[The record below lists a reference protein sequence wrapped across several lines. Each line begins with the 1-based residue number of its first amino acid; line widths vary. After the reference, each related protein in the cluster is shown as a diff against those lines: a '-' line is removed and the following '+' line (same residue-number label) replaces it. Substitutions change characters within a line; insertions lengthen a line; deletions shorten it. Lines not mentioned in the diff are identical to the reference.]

1 MKSAEEEFGSK
12 SADAD
17 AGSRDLDLMSL
28 ARSTPYFQS
37 GGRYK
42 KQLAKVEEILGEGEQ
57 PLGLLNGQAKNS
69 VGRDTIG
76 IAVTTNKRLI
86 YVGDLVFQ
94 TAVEQFPLD
103 KVDSV
108 QESGGMA
115 LAGFMA
121 SVPGST
127 FVLAK
132 APKQAVKPFVE
143 VLRNAIAE
151 YQAVTAPPGSQL
163 PEGPLDQLKKLAE
176 LHDAGVLS
184 DDEFESKKA
193 KLLDQIYGACVT
205 GCERSVRV
213 LVDALGCY

>member
-1 MKSAEEEFGSK
+1 MKSAEEQFGSK
-12 SADAD
+12 STDGG
-17 AGSRDLDLMSL
+17 GSRDLDFMSF
-28 ARSTPYFQS
+28 ARSTDYFQS

-42 KQLAKVEEILGEGEQ
+42 KPLAKVEEMLGEDEQ
-57 PLGLLNGQAKNS
+57 PLGLINGQAKNS
-69 VGRDTIG
+69 VGKDTIG

-86 YVGDLVFQ
+86 YVGNLMLQ

-108 QESGGMA
+108 QESGGA
-115 LAGFMA
+115 VLAGFVA

-127 FVLAK
+127 FVLTRANK
-132 APKQAVKPFVE
+132 AATKTFVE

-151 YQAVTAPPGSQL
+151 YQAVSTASGSQL

-184 DDEFESKKA
+184 DDEFDSKKA
-193 KLLDQIYGACVT
+193 KLLDQI
-205 GCERSVRV
+205 
-213 LVDALGCY
+213 

>member
-1 MKSAEEEFGSK
+1 MESAEERFGSK

-17 AGSRDLDLMSL
+17 GGSRDLDFMSF
-28 ARSTPYFQS
+28 ARSTPDFQS

-42 KQLAKVEEILGEGEQ
+42 KQLAQVEEMLGEGEQ
-57 PLGLLNGQAKNS
+57 PLGLINGQAKNS
-69 VGRDTIG
+69 VGKDTIG

-86 YVGDLVFQ
+86 YVGHLVLQ

-108 QESGGMA
+108 QESGGA
-115 LAGFMA
+115 VLAGFVA

-127 FVLAK
+127 FVLTRANK
-132 APKQAVKPFVE
+132 VATKTFVE

-151 YQAVTAPPGSQL
+151 YQAVSTASGSQL

-193 KLLDQIYGACVT
+193 KLLDQI
-205 GCERSVRV
+205 
-213 LVDALGCY
+213 